1 MAPSSK
7 MFQAAISS
15 SDHSAPSG
23 IRVRWYH
30 SAIGVTGQAPAR
42 QRRISQ
48 ASTSIMAQA
57 GK

>member
-1 MAPSSK
+1 